1 MKQEKYEIRC
11 SEIEKHPDF
20 FEKSYE
26 SIRFFLLILSWFIG
40 NVHTFAGIDRCFWS
54 GQRLC
59 VGDKPCSCTVVA
71 DGQFLNPFSV
81 GFLR

>member
-26 SIRFFLLILSWFIG
+26 SIRFFLLILSRFIG
-40 NVHTFAGIDRCFWS
+40 NGHTFAGIDLCFWS
-54 GQRLC
+54 GKCFC
-59 VGDKPCSCTVVA
+59 VGDKSCSCTVVV
-71 DGQFLNPFSV
+71 DGQFLNPLSV